1 MGAALGGTANE
12 TDQSA
17 RICSHI
23 GLACRPDFMLSKP
36 GLGVDE
42 ALMIQ
47 RNEMHR
53 TLALLKAKRNKN

>member
-12 TDQSA
+12 TDQST
-17 RICSHI
+17 RICTHI
-23 GLACRPDFMLSKP
+23 ALACRPDFMLSKP

-47 RNEMHR
+47 RNEMGR
-53 TLALLKAKRNKN
+53 TLALLQAKRALA

>member
-12 TDQSA
+12 TDHSA
-17 RICSHI
+17 RICTHI
-23 GLACRPDFMLSKP
+23 ALACRPDFMLSKP

-47 RNEMHR
+47 RNEMGR
-53 TLALLKAKRNKN
+53 TLALLQAKRELT